1 MQDLV
6 MMAPVPPH
14 SELSAQIP
22 ALLTTAVDCS
32 SSEAGTE
39 SLAGLAEASLWLA
52 QGLARSK

>member
-1 MQDLV
+1 